1 MMSWLPLIVIA
12 LAVLLASARL
22 SRAPRPA
29 PLRLGVLLLLQLLA
43 AALLYFTLLPPERPG
58 QAETLVIATRGATAT
73 QLAAQPAAI
82 QLRLPEAPQLAGAAP
97 VPDLATAL
105 RQHPGA
111 RALVIVGDGLPA
123 RDRDLPLPPLQF
135 VPGPAPRGLV
145 ELQAPPPLAP
155 GARFSVGS
163 RVQGLAQVRLELRD
177 PAGHRVAIATP
188 DTDGRVRL
196 HASAR
201 APGDVAFS
209 LRVLDGTGKV
219 LDQLPVPVRVREVP
233 APTLRLLAAAPG
245 PELKYLQRWA
255 SDTGARLQTGIQ
267 VGGGVQLGD
276 APQALDAA
284 SLARL
289 DLLLLDERRLAA
301 LSSAQRGVLTEA
313 MRTGLGVLVRMGGPL
328 EGNARRAL
336 HDWGLVTRGGE
347 QTGPLKL
354 PGDSRAGDTA
364 SSTSLPALE
373 RFRLEIED
381 EAAVPLLHA
390 ADGSGI
396 GAWRALGQ
404 GRLGLLPVSDSY
416 TLVLAGHGDRHAEL
430 WNQVLATLAR
440 PLPAAP
446 LSPLPAWG
454 WSGEH
459 NTLCDLP
466 AGAQVIAPDGRRSD
480 LLPDPQA
487 GHCSGWWPTRPGW
500 HTLTAGDTQAGV
512 LLLDPAHARALHA
525 QQTREATFAL
535 RGHAGRGGGVPVPVP
550 GPRWPWLLAFVLVAS
565 LLWWLER
572 RRSIETPSP

>member
-1 MMSWLPLIVIA
+1 MSHWLPLSAIV
-12 LAVLLASARL
+12 LAVLLGSARL

-43 AALLYFTLLPPERPG
+43 AALLYFTLLPPARPG
-58 QAETLVIATRGATAT
+58 QAETLVIATRGATTA
-73 QLAAQPAAI
+73 QLAAQAPALR
-82 QLRLPEAPQLAGAAP
+82 LRLPEAPQLADATP

-105 RQHPGA
+105 RQHPGT

-123 RDRDLPLPPLQF
+123 RDRDLPVPPLQF

-145 ELQAPPPLAP
+145 ELHGPPPLAP

-163 RVQGLAQVRLELRD
+163 RVQGLAQVRVELRD

-188 DTDGRVRL
+188 DADGRVQL

-201 APGDVAFS
+201 DAGEVEFA
-209 LRVLDGTGKV
+209 LRVLDADGKV

-233 APTLRLLAAAPG
+233 APALRLLSAAPG

-276 APQALDAA
+276 APASLDAA

-301 LSSAQRGVLTEA
+301 LSSAQRAVLTEA

-336 HDWGLVTRGGE
+336 RDWGLTTRGGE

-354 PGDSRAGDTA
+354 PVDSLAADTA
-364 SSTSLPALE
+364 SSTPLPALE
-373 RFRLEIED
+373 RFLLEVED
-381 EAAVPLLHA
+381 ETAVPLLRA

-396 GAWRALGQ
+396 GGWRAVGQ
-404 GRLGLLPVSDSY
+404 GRLGVLPVTDSY
-416 TLVLAGHGDRHAEL
+416 TLVLSGHADAHAEL

-440 PLPAAP
+440 PVPA
-446 LSPLPAWG
+446 SPLRHLPG
-454 WSGEH
+454 WVWAGERSA
-459 NTLCDLP
+459 LCNLP
-466 AGAQVIAPDGRRSD
+466 DGTRIQAPDGE
-480 LLPDPQA
+480 LTTPVVDPQA
-487 GHCSGWWPTRPGW
+487 RNCSGWWPQQAGW
-500 HTLTAGDTQAGV
+500 HRISADEDSAGV
-512 LLLDPAHARALHA
+512 LVIDPADASALHTQA
-525 QQTREATFAL
+525 TREATAAL
-535 RGHAGRGGGVPVPVP
+535 RGSTGTGVAAMVPVPA
-550 GPRWPWLLAFVLVAS
+550 PRWPWLLAFVLVAG

-572 RRSIETPSP
+572 RPRKLL